1 MRRRTIERACPTP
14 GGRDAADESRG
25 TLTARRDAARHRLI
39 GERVRHARQS
49 RVDLYKRIF
58 ESAAEAIL
66 VVNRAG
72 IIERANSQ
80 TERLFGYAPDELH
93 GQAVECLLPEALR
106 AAHAAHRT
114 GFWAAPRARPMGR
127 GLALS
132 ARRKDGTEFPADI
145 MLSPVEAAAGPAVV
159 VVVRDLNERQQ
170 ADELFRGLLEAA
182 PDAMVIVDE
191 RGTIVLVNGQTER
204 LFGYSR
210 LELRERPV
218 EMLIPGRFRSQ
229 HPQHRAGYSG
239 APRVRPMGAG
249 LELYGLRKDG
259 TEFPI
264 EISLSPLRSGGR
276 MLVSSA
282 IRDITDRKNAEQRIL
297 DSLREK
303 EVLLKEIHHRV
314 KNNLAVMSS
323 LFYLESTYTHDGLTL
338 KILQESQDRVR
349 AMAMVHEALYRT
361 ESLSAVDFADYALTL
376 CRQLLGTYA
385 VRGKAVRL
393 TTELEP
399 VQLSIELA
407 VPFGLI
413 LNEMM
418 TNALKHAFPDGRG
431 GEVRLVVSHAE
442 GGGCVLRIL
451 DDGVGMGPNVAADGE
466 GTLGLRLVRLLTRQ
480 VQGDFE
486 LLRRSPGTEARLTVR
501 SLPHGGRSLT

>member
-1 MRRRTIERACPTP
+1 MAAP
-14 GGRDAADESRG
+14 GHWCGVE
-25 TLTARRDAARHRLI
+25 
-39 GERVRHARQS
+39 
-49 RVDLYKRIF
+49 LYKQIF
-58 ESAAEAIL
+58 ECGPDAIL
-66 VVNRAG
+66 VVDRAG
-72 IIERANSQ
+72 LIERANAQ
-80 TERLFGYAPDELH
+80 AERLFGYAPHELH
-93 GQAVECLLPEALR
+93 GEAVECLLPQRLR
-106 AAHAAHRT
+106 EGHGAHRAE
-114 GFWAAPRARPMGR
+114 FWSAPRQRPMGR
-127 GLALS
+127 GLTLFG
-132 ARRKDGTEFPADI
+132 RRKDGGEFPADI
-145 MLSPVEAAAGPAVV
+145 MLSPMRASDGSFVL
-159 VVVRDLNERQQ
+159 VVVRDLNERQR

-191 RGTIVLVNGQTER
+191 RGEIVLVNSQTES

-210 LELRERPV
+210 LELRAKPV
-218 EMLIPGRFRSQ
+218 ETLIPERFRAQ
-229 HPQHRAGYSG
+229 HPQHRAGYSA
-239 APRVRPMGAG
+239 APRVRPMGVG

-276 MLVSSA
+276 ILFSSA
-282 IRDITDRKNAEQRIL
+282 IRDITERKNAEQRIL

-349 AMAMVHEALYRT
+349 AMAMVHEALYRA
-361 ESLSAVDFADYALTL
+361 ESLSAVDFAEYALTL
-376 CRQLLGTYA
+376 CRQLLSTYT
-385 VRGKAVRL
+385 VRGSKVCL
-393 TTELEP
+393 TSELEP
-399 VQLSIELA
+399 VQLNIELA

-431 GEVRLVVSHAE
+431 GEVQLQLAHTA

-451 DDGVGMGPNVAADGE
+451 DDGVGLGGE
-466 GTLGLRLVRLLTRQ
+466 SATDSQGTLGLRLVRLLARQ
-480 VQGDFE
+480 VRGEFE
-486 LLRRSPGTEARLTVR
+486 LLPRSPGTEARLTVHT
-501 SLPHGGRSLT
+501 LTQAEGG